1 MVNIK
6 INTVIGV
13 FVEEE
18 RRRAELDWRSGQW
31 VTFLREGEREKCKKS
46 RNC

>member
-6 INTVIGV
+6 INTVIEA

-18 RRRAELDWRSGQW
+18 RRAELDWRSEQW
-31 VTFLREGEREKCKKS
+31 VTFLREGEREK
-46 RNC
+46 